1 MGICADRSAERKGNA
16 SEDVRENPDDDMF
29 ESINVEAPGAKSSSG
44 RERGPGDGP
53 RFKRQKKDAKFGF
66 GGKKRFSKSGDAA
79 SSGDM
84 RGFSAGRM
92 KGRGGRGGSRGGRG
106 GGARGRGANSQRLGK
121 SRREAM
127 R

>member
-1 MGICADRSAERKGNA
+1 MCANITIERKGNV

-92 KGRGGRGGSRGGRG
+92 KGRGGRGGGGARGGRG
-106 GGARGRGANSQRLGK
+106 GGVRGRGANSQRLGK

-127 R
+127 K

>member
-1 MGICADRSAERKGNA
+1 
-16 SEDVRENPDDDMF
+16 MF

-44 RERGPGDGP
+44 RERGPGEETGRRGTSRGGTSRDGP

-66 GGKKRFSKSGDAA
+66 GGKKRFGKSGDAS

-92 KGRGGRGGSRGGRG
+92 KGRGGRGGGGGGARGGRG